1 MSGMGVIM
9 KEKIGNITLD
19 YEYYPGEDLYSDGD
33 VEEEILEIVKNYG
46 KEEFP
51 VSLRKEQAGPYFIIY
66 RRSGK
71 ISWTGF
77 R

>member
-33 VEEEILEIVKNYG
+33 VEEEILEIVKN
-46 KEEFP
+46 
-51 VSLRKEQAGPYFIIY
+51 
-66 RRSGK
+66 
-71 ISWTGF
+71 
-77 R
+77 